1 MEDPPSQLELDRRL
15 VARILRGDSAAFDT
29 FFDTYFP
36 RLTRFALARTDGNH
50 AMAEDV
56 AQKTLCDVMYKMDQF
71 RGDSSL
77 LTWLC
82 QICRNTLA
90 TEYRRHSTD
99 PARHTLFED
108 SPAVQSALEAIT
120 NSDYQPENART
131 AADINRL
138 VQLVLDH
145 LPLRYARALE
155 MKYIEGERTALIA
168 RSLEISDKA
177 AESLLARAR
186 TAFRDGF
193 ESLYGIDAKQVLK

>member
-1 MEDPPSQLELDRRL
+1 MEDSPSQLELDRRL
-15 VARILRGDSAAFDT
+15 VARILRGDDAAFDA

-56 AQKTLCDVMYKMDQF
+56 AQKTLCDVMYKLDQF
-71 RGDSSL
+71 RGESSL

-90 TEYRRHSTD
+90 TDYRRHSTD
-99 PARHTLFED
+99 PTRHTLFED

-120 NSDYQPENART
+120 NSDYQPEHAQT
-131 AADINRL
+131 VADLNRL

-145 LPLRYARALE
+145 LPLRYAKALE

-168 RSLEISDKA
+168 QTLDISNKA
-177 AESLLARAR
+177 AESLLGRAR

-193 ESLYGIDAKQVLK
+193 ESLYGIDAEQAFK